1 MTNCQW
7 PNAKITFIE
16 LGIYVIAADISLNS
30 YGDQRYAQKEILE
43 LSCQLAEL
51 SKLVIISSK
60 LL

>member
-7 PNAKITFIE
+7 PSAKITFIE

-30 YGDQRYAQKEILE
+30 YGDQRYVQKEILE

-51 SKLVIISSK
+51 SKLIIISSK